1 MDIFEGLPGMPG
13 LFMASLFSASLRLV
27 FTHLNHFIPN
37 INVHKYCFD
46 MFKWSYYL
54 FQWFLVK
61 MIRTDLLL
69 EIVNLYMRQSLYFG
83 VMMVNK

>member
-27 FTHLNHFIPN
+27 FTHLNHFIPI

-46 MFKWSYYL
+46 MFKWSCYSFKL
-54 FQWFLVK
+54 ILVK
-61 MIRTDLLL
+61 IIRTDLLL
-69 EIVNLYMRQSLYFG
+69 EIVNLYMCQSLYICVIYG
-83 VMMVNK
+83 E